1 MPAVVLVMGKK
12 EGCNKMNKKV
22 HFVTAPFLFGSDRSC
37 PKEGLKPIRCII
49 IVIGGDVIFRLVEI
63 GETDAHQGELGV
75 EDEVIGPA
83 ALLAGGKISHE
94 LWVGGEVG
102 VGEGHVEGNVGHGG
116 DVGGGIV
123 VEVQVDRFAVVGKV
137 EEGLE
142 VGAGSECLIQFFHHV
157 VVEED
162 GIVILVA
169 IGIVA
174 VDLLV
179 AFGMVIGVGHVA
191 SHIMKDDEGLLAA
204 LHACELFGEGIVVD
218 VKVGGGAEMAVLPV
232 LLVGFGGN
240 DGGRGIP
247 DAEADLVADPYGVE
261 SGGFGGFDEGGGVC
275 EGHVVVLVLCGQSI
289 GECRDGLHVAAVSV
303 IKEKEVRV
311 VSARRKV
318 GRGRTRVAIDI
329 HVLTVLGFTDGKDIE
344 AGSGS
349 CLKIHEAMGALFGLL
364 CKVCISFPVVLYTDP
379 GGGDRIM
386 RGKDETGG
394 DDSKKGET
402 SEARR
407 AGKGRPMA
415 AFL

>member
-94 LWVGGEVG
+94 LRVRGEVG
-102 VGEGHVEGNVGHGG
+102 V
-116 DVGGGIV
+116 GIV

-142 VGAGSECLIQFFHHV
+142 VGAGRECLIQFFHHV

-179 AFGMVIGVGHVA
+179 AFGMVVGVGHVA

-218 VKVGGGAEMAVLPV
+218 VKVGGGAEVTVSPV
-232 LLVGFGGN
+232 LLVSFRGD

-247 DAEADLVADPYGVE
+247 GAEADLVADPDGME
-261 SGGFGGFDEGGGVC
+261 SGGFGDFDERGGVC
-275 EGHVVVLVLCGQSI
+275 EGHVVVLVLRGQSI
-289 GECRDGLHVAAVSV
+289 GECRDGLHVTAVGV

-311 VSARRKV
+311 VSARRKPGG
-318 GRGRTRVAIDI
+318 GRAWVAIDT
-329 HVLTVLGFTDGKDIE
+329 HVLTVLRFADGKDVE
-344 AGSGS
+344 AGS
-349 CLKIHEAMGALFGLL
+349 
-364 CKVCISFPVVLYTDP
+364 
-379 GGGDRIM
+379 
-386 RGKDETGG
+386 
-394 DDSKKGET
+394 
-402 SEARR
+402 
-407 AGKGRPMA
+407 
-415 AFL
+415 

>member
-1 MPAVVLVMGKK
+1 MI
-12 EGCNKMNKKV
+12 
-22 HFVTAPFLFGSDRSC
+22 GSD
-37 PKEGLKPIRCII
+37 
-49 IVIGGDVIFRLVEI
+49 VILRLVEI

-83 ALLAGGKISHE
+83 ALLAGGKISYK
-94 LWVGGEVG
+94 LWVRGEVG
-102 VGEGHVEGNVGHGG
+102 VGEGHVEGNVGHLG

-123 VEVQVDRFAVVGKV
+123 VEVQVDAFAVVGKV
-137 EEGLE
+137 EEGLK
-142 VGAGSECLIQFFHHV
+142 VVAGSECLIQLFHHV

-169 IGIVA
+169 IGVVA

-179 AFGMVIGVGHVA
+179 AFGMVVGVGHVA

-218 VKVGGGAEMAVLPV
+218 VKVGGGAEVTVSPV

-247 DAEADLVADPYGVE
+247 GAEADLVADPDGME

-275 EGHVVVLVLCGQSI
+275 EGHVVVLVLRGQRI
-289 GECRDGLHVAAVSV
+289 GECRDGLHVAAVGV
-303 IKEKEVRV
+303 IKEKKVRV

-318 GRGRTRVAIDI
+318 GRGRTRVAIDT
-329 HVLTVLGFTDGKDIE
+329 HVLTVFGFADGKDVE

-349 CLKIHEAMGALFGLL
+349 CLKIREAMGALFGFL

-379 GGGDRIM
+379 GGGDGIAV
-386 RGKDETGG
+386 GKGEADGG
-394 DDSKKGET
+394 DEEEGKPRKERGAGEELT
-402 SEARR
+402 C
-407 AGKGRPMA
+407 A
-415 AFL
+415 AFSGDQEERAKVEWKA

>member
-63 GETDAHQGELGV
+63 RETDAHQGELGV

-123 VEVQVDRFAVVGKV
+123 VEVQVDAFAVVGKV

-218 VKVGGGAEMAVLPV
+218 VKVGGGAEVTISPV
-232 LLVGFGGN
+232 LLVCFRGD

-247 DAEADLVADPYGVE
+247 GAEADLIADPDGME
-261 SGGFGGFDEGGGVC
+261 SGGFGDFDERGGVC
-275 EGHVVVLVLCGQSI
+275 EGHVVVLVLRGQSI
-289 GECRDGLHVAAVSV
+289 GECRDGLHVTAVGV

-311 VSARRKV
+311 VSARRKPGG
-318 GRGRTRVAIDI
+318 GRAWVAIDT
-329 HVLTVLGFTDGKDIE
+329 HVLTVLRFADGKDVE
-344 AGSGS
+344 AGS
-349 CLKIHEAMGALFGLL
+349 
-364 CKVCISFPVVLYTDP
+364 
-379 GGGDRIM
+379 
-386 RGKDETGG
+386 
-394 DDSKKGET
+394 
-402 SEARR
+402 
-407 AGKGRPMA
+407 
-415 AFL
+415 